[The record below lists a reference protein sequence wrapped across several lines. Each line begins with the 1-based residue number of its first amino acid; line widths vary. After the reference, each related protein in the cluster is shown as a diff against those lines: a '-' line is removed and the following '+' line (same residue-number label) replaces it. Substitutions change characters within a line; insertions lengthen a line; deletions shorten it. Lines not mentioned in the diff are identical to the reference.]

1 MRQIELN
8 NYRTGSGNSGSKVFT
23 GRDRGA
29 QVRVQSG
36 IDNLFSATDPL
47 RVVIPEDVFSITPSF
62 LEGLFK
68 NIVTKYG
75 KETVLRNVVFTGNYR
90 VKNAFDEAVD
100 RIVQK
105 KNGFA
110 VC

>member
-8 NYRTGSGNSGSKVFT
+8 KYRTQTGSANSRVFT
-23 GRDRGA
+23 GRERGA
-29 QVRVQSG
+29 AVRVQSG
-36 IDNLFSATDPL
+36 IDNLFSETDPL
-47 RVVIPEDVFSITPSF
+47 KVVIPDDIFSITPSF

-75 KETVLRNVVFTGNYR
+75 KETVLKNVVFTGNYR

-105 KNGFA
+105 RSGFA